1 MTGSEEGSP
10 GLHEGDGDDAGMA
23 GSCVEALL
31 CRLGRC
37 LTTSGRRRGE
47 HELRVDDGTA
57 SVKLHYGVLLEHP
70 GNKKAWLDEL

>member
-10 GLHEGDGDDAGMA
+10 GLHEGNGDDAGTA
-23 GSCVEALL
+23 GSHVEALL
-31 CRLGRC
+31 CQPGC
-37 LTTSGRRRGE
+37 CPMTSGRQRGE

-57 SVKLHYGVLLEHP
+57 SVKLHYGVLLEPP